1 MIICLVTA
9 NVERPRQELFTNK
22 SRTPQPQSSLSRAQ
36 SPFQSQFSVTI
47 LSSQFAAWML
57 LRFKD
62 CNGNSF
68 NCVCVYCMCCMCR
81 MTCCQQTNKNPKIQ
95 LEIHKSLAPFPTK
108 TKSKE
113 ETEKTQ
119 SKRRTTFHKQ
129 DSYVEFEF

>member
-36 SPFQSQFSVTI
+36 SQFESQFSVTI

-68 NCVCVYCMCCMCR
+68 NCVCVHCMCCMCR
-81 MTCCQQTNKNPKIQ
+81 MTCCQQTNKKPKNTTRNSQIPCTFSDKNKIKKREKNWLRKQ
-95 LEIHKSLAPFPTK
+95 KASDARRSTNK
-108 TKSKE
+108 TH
-113 ETEKTQ
+113 T
-119 SKRRTTFHKQ
+119 
-129 DSYVEFEF
+129 